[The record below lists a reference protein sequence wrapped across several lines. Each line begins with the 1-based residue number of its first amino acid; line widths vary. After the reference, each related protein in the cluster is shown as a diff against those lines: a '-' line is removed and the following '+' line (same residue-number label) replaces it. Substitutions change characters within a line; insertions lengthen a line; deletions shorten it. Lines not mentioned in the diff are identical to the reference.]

1 MRRERKSVIF
11 QIQAWQDLVTNQ
23 IQVRDRKDF
32 KMSQKSLVG
41 TEVSVVETR
50 RLPLTESETTEGTR
64 LQERWQ
70 EFGVL
75 HLRRA
80 ALPRGSCPK
89 TLNSGEKWGLWR
101 EKHEQRSSEFT
112 KHFNSILIQR
122 ITELWHKKSQIK
134 RNRLRETYYLPTVIH
149 FFWQDHVQP
158 INETKKLFLSF
169 IMGS

>member
-64 LQERWQ
+64 LQER
-70 EFGVL
+70 
-75 HLRRA
+75 
-80 ALPRGSCPK
+80 
-89 TLNSGEKWGLWR
+89 
-101 EKHEQRSSEFT
+101 
-112 KHFNSILIQR
+112 
-122 ITELWHKKSQIK
+122 
-134 RNRLRETYYLPTVIH
+134 
-149 FFWQDHVQP
+149 
-158 INETKKLFLSF
+158 
-169 IMGS
+169 